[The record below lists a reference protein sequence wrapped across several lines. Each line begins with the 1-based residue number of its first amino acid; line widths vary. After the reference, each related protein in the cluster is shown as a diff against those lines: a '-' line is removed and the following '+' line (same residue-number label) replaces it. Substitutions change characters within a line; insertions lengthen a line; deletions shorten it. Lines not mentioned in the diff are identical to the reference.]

1 MEIVSVKSSCAGVPR
16 VIRSFAARIA
26 VVTLGITTAVT
37 LAACSGSSSDSGK
50 PKIVA
55 STDVWGSVAAAVG
68 GPDVEVKS
76 IIDSPAVDP
85 HSYETSPTDAA
96 AIRDAA
102 LVLYNGGHYDE
113 FAEKAAAGRGK
124 PSIAAFDLRST
135 PNDEN
140 EHVWYDMKTVDAVA
154 GRIADELGRID
165 PEHKQAFTDRAAG
178 FRAQLANISAITAKA
193 GAAHPKTP
201 VLQTEPLAHYLLLA
215 ADTDDRTPHAFE
227 EAIEQGTDPS
237 PADLAAVR
245 DLLTG
250 KQVRALVYNIQT
262 EDKTTK
268 DVAAT
273 AKSAGVPIVEVT
285 ETLPANT
292 DFVKWQTDN
301 ATALAAALG

>member
-1 MEIVSVKSSCAGVPR
+1 M
-16 VIRSFAARIA
+16 IRSFAARIA

-37 LAACSGSSSDSGK
+37 LAACSGTSSDSGK

-76 IIDSPAVDP
+76 IIDSPNVDP

-102 LVLYNGGHYDE
+102 LVVYNGGHYDE

-124 PSIAAFDLRST
+124 PSIAAFDLRSA

-140 EHVWYDMKTVDAVA
+140 EHVWYDMKTVEAVA

-165 PEHKQAFTDRAAG
+165 PGHRQAFTDRAAALRG
-178 FRAQLANISAITAKA
+178 QLAGVTAITAKIA
-193 GAAHPKTP
+193 AAHPKSP
-201 VLQTEPLAHYLLLA
+201 VLQTEPLAHYLLAA
-215 ADTDDRTPHAFE
+215 ADTDDRTPHPFE

-250 KQVRALVYNIQT
+250 KRVRALVYNIQT

>member
-1 MEIVSVKSSCAGVPR
+1 M
-16 VIRSFAARIA
+16 IRSFATRIA

-37 LAACSGSSSDSGK
+37 LAACSGSSSASGK
-50 PKIVA
+50 PTIVA

-85 HSYETSPTDAA
+85 HSYETSPADAA

-102 LVLYNGGHYDE
+102 LVVYNGGHYDE

-124 PSIAAFDLRST
+124 PSIAAFDLRSA
-135 PNDEN
+135 PSDEN

-165 PEHKQAFTDRAAG
+165 PGHKQAFTDRAAG
-178 FRAQLANISAITAKA
+178 FRARLAGISAITAKA
-193 GAAHPKTP
+193 AAAHPKTP

-227 EAIEQGTDPS
+227 EAVEQGTDPS

-273 AKSAGVPIVEVT
+273 AKSAGVPILEVT